1 MESQTACA
9 ICGKNTIRKCS
20 ACENVY
26 YCSKQHQKKD
36 WKKHAKIC
44 KPFKLAEN
52 PALGRHYVATRHIS
66 IGEIILK
73 DEEPLIAG
81 PMNNSVPVCL
91 KCYTVLNEDIATPC
105 TTCGWPLCQKCK
117 EHGLECNF
125 TSSRRGDKVSITKFG
140 YPHPSY
146 QCINVIRA
154 LSLKTTNAEVYN
166 KLMSLESHCDRI
178 KDKENFIFEEPLN
191 TARFIKRFFRTDDVS
206 EEEIT
211 KIIGILQVNGHEV
224 PITEPPYVAVYELA
238 SLLEHNCRANCSK
251 SFTDTGGLII
261 HAAIPITKGD
271 NISICYTDPLWGTA
285 NRIHHLSKTKFFE
298 CICDRCKDPTE
309 FGTMFDALK
318 CNQMNCSGYMLPK
331 TFLAQ
336 SQEDYACNIC
346 KSIIS
351 YEEAEKILEDIGR
364 CLSNM
369 KKQDITACKEFL
381 NRYKS
386 ILHANHFYNVDVMIA
401 LSQLIGHQTGGIVDV
416 GENLLVEKMN
426 LCRILSELL
435 KLLVPAEN
443 RIRGL
448 ILFELHAA
456 LAEYSRRHVEMD
468 TLTTLLLESKK
479 CLLSAHQLLRY
490 EPKVLPEGFVVQQAE
505 KNLQQMNKLL
515 KQFNVE

>member
-1 MESQTACA
+1 MTPLLHSYFQA
-9 ICGKNTIRKCS
+9 I
-20 ACENVY
+20 A
-26 YCSKQHQKKD
+26 QKPLLC
-36 WKKHAKIC
+36 WPHRN
-44 KPFKLAEN
+44 LAEN

-351 YEEAEKILEDIGR
+351 YEEAEKILEDI
-364 CLSNM
+364 
-369 KKQDITACKEFL
+369 
-381 NRYKS
+381 
-386 ILHANHFYNVDVMIA
+386 
-401 LSQLIGHQTGGIVDV
+401 
-416 GENLLVEKMN
+416 
-426 LCRILSELL
+426 
-435 KLLVPAEN
+435 AEN